1 MGLVESRPSG
11 DGPLECLSDRIRR
24 ARRLAGIS
32 QAVLAVQVG
41 VGPSA
46 VAQWELPTGTT
57 PTIDHLAAIAG
68 CCVVRFE
75 WLATGRGEPRADR
88 APVSSDGVDVVVIV
102 ESEVEALLL
111 RGFRRLSE
119 AKRMALLRLLGDS

>member
-1 MGLVESRPSG
+1 MGLVESRLSG

-57 PTIDHLAAIAG
+57 PTIDHLAAPPTQPLRWNWAIPGVYLRRSWRSRLVYKKAIPMRFG
-68 CCVVRFE
+68 AHYVRRPSC
-75 WLATGRGEPRADR
+75 W
-88 APVSSDGVDVVVIV
+88 
-102 ESEVEALLL
+102 
-111 RGFRRLSE
+111 
-119 AKRMALLRLLGDS
+119 